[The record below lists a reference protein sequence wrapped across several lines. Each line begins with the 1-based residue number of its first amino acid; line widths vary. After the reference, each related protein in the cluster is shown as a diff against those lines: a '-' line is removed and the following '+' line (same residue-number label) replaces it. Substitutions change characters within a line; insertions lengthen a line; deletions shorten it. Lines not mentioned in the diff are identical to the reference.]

1 MQYELPARYDPKEI
15 EPKWQEYWKRP
26 EVYAEVYR
34 FRKEDKTSP
43 VYVIDT
49 PPPFTSGELHMG
61 HAYWNI
67 LNDTIARYKRMRGY
81 NVLLPQGWDC
91 QGLPTE
97 LKVQYK
103 WGIPKD
109 NRELF
114 REKCREWTELMIQA
128 MKESMTKLGYRP
140 DWEQFE
146 YRTMDLEYWRYVQLT
161 LIMMHEKKLIYR
173 AEFPVHWCPKCETAL
188 AQAELGYVEEKAELY
203 YILFPCEEGELVV
216 ATTRPELLPA
226 CQALAVHPGDD
237 RYKGFV
243 GKQAR
248 VPLFDKK
255 IPILAD
261 DAVDPEFGTGVVMIC
276 TFGDEQDIRWQQKY
290 GLKIAKVVD
299 ERGRMINAGKYS
311 GMPITDARKAIVEDL
326 EEEGY
331 LKKRE
336 EFVHKVLSHTDRPD
350 CLSPIEF
357 LVRKQWFIKVKPFLN
372 EVVEA
377 CSKMLWTPSHMFQRL
392 VDWANSIEWDW
403 VISRQRVHG
412 TPIPFWYCEDCD
424 EIIAPPKDKLPV
436 NPAVDPPPVE
446 KCPKC
451 GSTRI
456 KGAEDVCDC
465 WIDSSITP
473 LVITGFFDDPEL
485 FERTYPATVRQQGHD
500 IIRTWLFYTTLRCL
514 QITGKPPFKEVL
526 VNGHILGPDGYKMS
540 KSRGNVVMPEDG
552 LETYGADSLRQFLL
566 SITIGS
572 DLPFK
577 WEGVK
582 YGKSFLQKLWSA
594 ARLASP
600 FLKDYDYSETDVIHL
615 TPIDNWILRELRK
628 TILDVEKTMDEYQMH
643 LALSAIQEFFW
654 LKFCDQYLEAVKYR
668 IYGER
673 KSPSWRA
680 ACFTLYTV
688 LWNSIVLLAP
698 FCPHITEE
706 LYHRMF
712 KERVGLIS
720 IHAARW
726 PRVSDIYCDERL
738 AQEGEVV
745 VEALAKIRSEK
756 SKRRIALSAKVKKVV
771 VAAPSEAREALAK
784 NIEDLKNV
792 LHIEEVEL
800 VDGPSIQVLEV
811 ERG

>member
-1 MQYELPARYDPKEI
+1 MSDRVQYELPARYDPKEI

-350 CLSPIEF
+350 CL
-357 LVRKQWFIKVKPFLN
+357 
-372 EVVEA
+372 
-377 CSKMLWTPSHMFQRL
+377 
-392 VDWANSIEWDW
+392 
-403 VISRQRVHG
+403 
-412 TPIPFWYCEDCD
+412 
-424 EIIAPPKDKLPV
+424 
-436 NPAVDPPPVE
+436 
-446 KCPKC
+446 
-451 GSTRI
+451 
-456 KGAEDVCDC
+456 
-465 WIDSSITP
+465 
-473 LVITGFFDDPEL
+473 
-485 FERTYPATVRQQGHD
+485 
-500 IIRTWLFYTTLRCL
+500 
-514 QITGKPPFKEVL
+514 
-526 VNGHILGPDGYKMS
+526 
-540 KSRGNVVMPEDG
+540 
-552 LETYGADSLRQFLL
+552 
-566 SITIGS
+566 
-572 DLPFK
+572 
-577 WEGVK
+577 
-582 YGKSFLQKLWSA
+582 
-594 ARLASP
+594 
-600 FLKDYDYSETDVIHL
+600 
-615 TPIDNWILRELRK
+615 
-628 TILDVEKTMDEYQMH
+628 
-643 LALSAIQEFFW
+643 
-654 LKFCDQYLEAVKYR
+654 
-668 IYGER
+668 
-673 KSPSWRA
+673 
-680 ACFTLYTV
+680 
-688 LWNSIVLLAP
+688 
-698 FCPHITEE
+698 
-706 LYHRMF
+706 
-712 KERVGLIS
+712 
-720 IHAARW
+720 
-726 PRVSDIYCDERL
+726 
-738 AQEGEVV
+738 
-745 VEALAKIRSEK
+745 
-756 SKRRIALSAKVKKVV
+756 
-771 VAAPSEAREALAK
+771 
-784 NIEDLKNV
+784 
-792 LHIEEVEL
+792 
-800 VDGPSIQVLEV
+800 
-811 ERG
+811 